1 MIVDFLYEL
10 FYQIFSFLLEISP
23 YLIIG
28 FLFSGILSVLLTVET
43 VTKYLGSKKSYS
55 VFLASLF
62 GVPLPL
68 CSCGVIPV
76 FSYLKKHGAS
86 KGAATSF
93 LISTPQTGVDSIMV
107 TNSLLGPIFA
117 IYRPIIAFVSG
128 IFGGSA
134 VSIIDN

>member
-28 FLFSGILSVLLTVET
+28 FLFSGVLSVLLTVET

-76 FSYLKKHGAS
+76 FSY
-86 KGAATSF
+86 
-93 LISTPQTGVDSIMV
+93 
-107 TNSLLGPIFA
+107 
-117 IYRPIIAFVSG
+117 
-128 IFGGSA
+128 
-134 VSIIDN
+134 

>member
-55 VFLASLF
+55 VS
-62 GVPLPL
+62 PE
-68 CSCGVIPV
+68 
-76 FSYLKKHGAS
+76 KRS
-86 KGAATSF
+86 K
-93 LISTPQTGVDSIMV
+93 
-107 TNSLLGPIFA
+107 
-117 IYRPIIAFVSG
+117 
-128 IFGGSA
+128 
-134 VSIIDN
+134 